1 MQGWKSVPRVS
12 ETVPPYNE
20 VMPETNSAP
29 RSQHGR
35 RTLVVLTALALLSI
49 VVFLGVRGIGRWLV
63 VSDPLKPASAIVVLS
78 GGLPFRAMEA
88 AKMYR
93 EGWAPEVWLTHPML
107 DDAVA
112 MGGLGIEFLQEDHYD
127 TQVLEKL
134 GVPARA
140 IRVLPEQ
147 VKNTADEER
156 AAVEE
161 LRKAGGNRLIIVTSM
176 PHTRRTKAMWHAL
189 TGDTTELIVRG
200 APEDPYDPNH
210 WWRNTHDVE
219 AVSHELMGLIN
230 FWCGFFA
237 RPDRR

>member
-1 MQGWKSVPRVS
+1 
-12 ETVPPYNE
+12 
-20 VMPETNSAP
+20 MPETSSAS
-29 RSQHGR
+29 RSRRGR
-35 RTLVVLTALALLSI
+35 RSLVVLAALALFSV

-63 VSDPLKPASAIVVLS
+63 VSDPLKPARAIVVLS

-88 AKMYR
+88 AKIYR
-93 EGWAPEVWLTHPML
+93 EGWAPEVWLTHATL
-107 DDAVA
+107 DEVVA
-112 MGGLGIEFLQEDHYD
+112 MRGLGIEFLQEEHYD

-140 IRVLPEQ
+140 IRILPEDVQ
-147 VKNTADEER
+147 STADEER
-156 AAVEE
+156 AAAEE

-176 PHTRRTKAMWHAL
+176 PHTRRTKAMWPTLAGN
-189 TGDTTELIVRG
+189 TPELIVRG

-210 WWRNTHDVE
+210 WWQNTRDVE